1 MKSDLIPDYGSEV
14 RSVATERGE
23 TAMKIGLLQEG
34 EIPEDEV
41 SNPRAYQRR
50 YEELIEEAV
59 AADAL
64 GFSVW
69 GTSEQHFS
77 PPRFTV
83 SAPEVLYAAIAARTK
98 QITLR
103 PMSAVLCAWNHPI
116 LVAER
121 LATLDI
127 VSGGRAELCTARSN
141 NAYTLEAFGVDPSTT
156 RQQWSESIE
165 VLIKALTEDEFEHD
179 GELWK
184 VPRRRVVPKP
194 VNQPHPALSVAA
206 SSVQTHANAARQGIG
221 VIGFE
226 NYFGWDYLQECVD
239 AYRNAEHNAEPVAV
253 VPNDY
258 VGLYVSTAHC
268 APTSAQAA
276 AEARDVTLGY
286 FKFILDLYRPMA
298 KNPSYEYMA
307 VVDRLVQHE
316 QDLDFLLTET
326 PSVMVGSPEDFVA
339 RLRRLEEIGVD
350 EVVMRVDGLGHEK
363 NMQALELIGRE
374 VIPAFAP
381 AAATA

>member
-1 MKSDLIPDYGSEV
+1 
-14 RSVATERGE
+14 
-23 TAMKIGLLQEG
+23 MKIGLLQEG
-34 EIPEDEV
+34 EIPEDQV

-50 YEELIEEAV
+50 YDEMIAEVV

-77 PPRFTV
+77 PPRFTI
-83 SAPEVLYAAIAARTK
+83 SAPEVLYAAVAAQTK
-98 QITLR
+98 QIIVR
-103 PMSAVLCAWNHPI
+103 PMSSVLVGYNHPI

-141 NAYTLEAFGVDPSTT
+141 NAHTLEAFGVDPSTT
-156 RQQWSESIE
+156 RQQWAESFE
-165 VLIKALTEDEFEHD
+165 LLVKALTQDEVEHD

-184 VPRRRVVPKP
+184 VPLRRVVPKA
-194 VNQPHPALSVAA
+194 VQQPHPALSVAA
-206 SSVQTHANAARQGIG
+206 SSVQTHAAAARQGIG

-226 NYFGWDYLQECVD
+226 NYFGWDYLRECVD
-239 AYRNAEHNAEPVAV
+239 AYRLAEHNTEPLAI
-253 VPNDY
+253 VPNDF

-268 APTSAQAA
+268 APTVAQAA
-276 AEARDVTLGY
+276 AEARDVALGY

-298 KNPSYEYMA
+298 SQPSYEYMS
-307 VVDRLVQHE
+307 VVDNLVQHE
-316 QDLDFLLTET
+316 GDLDFLLTET
-326 PSVMVGSPEDFVA
+326 PSVMVGTPEDFVT

-350 EVVMRVDGLGHEK
+350 EVVLRVDGLGHEK
-363 NMQALELIGRE
+363 NLQAIELIGRE

-381 AAATA
+381 AATVA